1 MIISASRRTDI
12 PAFYGEWFMNRLKE
26 GFALVRNPRNPRR
39 ISRVPLSR
47 ELVDCIV
54 FWTKNPAPMLER
66 LAEIDRQGYPFYVQY
81 TITAYGSDVEPK
93 LPPKERLLDT
103 FCRLSDLVGPRRV
116 VWRYD
121 PVVLNRDYPAERHAE
136 MFEAMAGILAG
147 RTRQCV
153 FSFVDMY
160 RRNRN
165 SMRGVTDGDVSA
177 DAMRG
182 LAVTL
187 ARLADSH
194 GMVLSACTEDV
205 DLSGC
210 GVQRAA
216 CIDRALIE
224 RIIGLP
230 VRAAKDPS
238 QRKSCGCVES
248 VDIGEYD
255 SCPYGCRY
263 CYATSDPRRVAA
275 NLRRH
280 GPDSPILLGR
290 PDERD
295 VITDRQSRSCIVRQG
310 SLLTG
315 PPA

>member
-1 MIISASRRTDI
+1 MIVSASRRTDI
-12 PAFYGEWFMNRLKE
+12 PAFYGEWFMNRLKA

-47 ELVDCIV
+47 EVVDCMV

-66 LAEIDRQGYPFYVQY
+66 LAEVERLGYPFYVQY
-81 TITAYGSDVEPK
+81 TITAYGGDVETR
-93 LPPKERLLDT
+93 LPPKERLLET
-103 FCRLSDLVGPRRV
+103 FRRLADMVGPDRV

-136 MFEAMAGILAG
+136 IFDAMAGTLAG
-147 RTRQCV
+147 YTRQCV

-165 SMRGVTDGDVSA
+165 SMRGVMDGNMTE
-177 DAMRG
+177 DAMRALSATLSA
-182 LAVTL
+182 LAGP
-187 ARLADSH
+187 R
-194 GMVLSACTEDV
+194 GMSLSACTEDV

-210 GVQRAA
+210 GVSRAA

-224 RIIGLP
+224 RILGLP
-230 VRAAKDPS
+230 LRASKDPS

-263 CYATSDPRRVAA
+263 CYATSDARKVAV
-275 NLRRH
+275 NVRRH
-280 GPDSPILLGR
+280 DPESDVLLGY
-290 PDERD
+290 PGEGD
-295 VITDRQSRSCIVRQG
+295 VITERQGRSCVVRQG
-310 SLLTG
+310 FLLG
-315 PPA
+315 